1 MSIRTEL
8 KCFIKSFKYAGSGIM
23 CAVKTQRNMRF
34 HMGAVIPVGVLE
46 SVCRVSRSESLAL
59 LLTVGGVIALECLNT
74 AVENAVDL
82 ASGGK
87 LSDHA
92 KRAKDCAAGAVLI
105 FCVAALIEALMIFGT
120 RYREIIRNFSETP
133 WLTAAAVIYTVLWFI
148 WIFVCFTHKQDKN
161 NDKQ

>member
-46 SVCRVSRSESLAL
+46 SVCGVTRSEALAL

-87 LSDHA
+87 LSEHA

-105 FCVAALIEALMIFGT
+105 FCIAALVEALMIFGS
-120 RYREIIRNFSETP
+120 RYREIIKIFLGTP

-148 WIFVCFTHKQDKN
+148 WVFVCFAQKQDKHD
-161 NDKQ
+161 DK